1 MDGGAPAL
9 DAGAAL
15 MARLDALAALSDAAP
30 ALTRLFL
37 SPAHE
42 AAVSQVRRWMTE
54 AGMEAGIDAVGN
66 VVGRYAAALPG
77 RPTLLLGS
85 HLDTVRDAGRY
96 DGALGVLAAIAAVA
110 RLHAAGRRLA
120 FGLEVI
126 AFGDEEGVRFP
137 VSLTGSRAVAG
148 TVDPAVLEA
157 RDDDGVTMRDA
168 LTAFGGDPA
177 AIGAVARAPGS
188 VLGYLELH
196 IEQGPVLE
204 AAGLPVGV
212 VTAINGASRYS
223 VEVGGEAGHAGTVPM
238 GMRKDALA
246 AAAEMV
252 LAVERL
258 GAAGDALVATV
269 GRLEAQPGAV
279 NVIAGQAR
287 FTLDIRSPDD
297 RVRRDAVAALHAAF
311 EAVAGRRGVA
321 LSIERT
327 YDEPA
332 TACSPWLCDALAAAV
347 RRRGIRPLRLPS
359 GAGHDGLAMAALCPI
374 GMLFVRCRG
383 GVSHSPAESITAAD
397 AGTAV
402 AVLLDALH
410 HLQPTR
416 S

>member
-1 MDGGAPAL
+1 
-9 DAGAAL
+9 
-15 MARLDALAALSDAAP
+15 
-30 ALTRLFL
+30 
-37 SPAHE
+37 
-42 AAVSQVRRWMTE
+42 
-54 AGMEAGIDAVGN
+54 
-66 VVGRYAAALPG
+66 
-77 RPTLLLGS
+77 
-85 HLDTVRDAGRY
+85 
-96 DGALGVLAAIAAVA
+96 
-110 RLHAAGRRLA
+110 
-120 FGLEVI
+120 
-126 AFGDEEGVRFP
+126 
-137 VSLTGSRAVAG
+137 
-148 TVDPAVLEA
+148 
-157 RDDDGVTMRDA
+157 
-168 LTAFGGDPA
+168 
-177 AIGAVARAPGS
+177 
-188 VLGYLELH
+188 
-196 IEQGPVLE
+196 
-204 AAGLPVGV
+204 
-212 VTAINGASRYS
+212 
-223 VEVGGEAGHAGTVPM
+223 M

-347 RRRGIRPLRLPS
+347 RRQGIRPLRLPS

-416 S
+416 G